1 MIRIRGFLVS
11 VILLVV
17 LSRAVIADDMLL
29 LREDGPCAMA
39 GFDANGELAFGG
51 EGEPFHTL
59 VSDEMVL
66 VKCKGEDLV
75 NESGQAQSMYD
86 LRCGILLHDQDEP
99 LLAETGSLAVSSDGV
114 GTATCK
120 WEP

>member
-1 MIRIRGFLVS
+1 MNRIRGLLAC
-11 VILLVV
+11 VILVV
-17 LSRAVIADDMLL
+17 LSGAVIADDMLL
-29 LREDGPCAMA
+29 LREDGPCVMG

-59 VSDEMVL
+59 ISDEMVL

-75 NESGQAQSMYD
+75 NDSGQAQLMDD
-86 LRCGILLHDQDEP
+86 LPCGILLRDRDEP
-99 LLAETGSLAVSSDGV
+99 LEAESGSLAVSSDGV